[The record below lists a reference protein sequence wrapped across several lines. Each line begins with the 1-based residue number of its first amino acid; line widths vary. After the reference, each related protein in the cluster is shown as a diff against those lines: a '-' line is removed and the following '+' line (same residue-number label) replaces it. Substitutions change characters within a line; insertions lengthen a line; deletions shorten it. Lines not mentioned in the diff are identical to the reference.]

1 MVIWQAI
8 FQNFLVSSNI
18 MWVQLNDCVSANQR
32 LVSYSFHCWLSPI
45 FQHRIFK
52 CLTLASTAMYDF
64 ITDLLHVQV
73 VYFSYL
79 RLSHELNF
87 NKGLWRT
94 NLFEIS
100 ILARLIDKGV
110 FKNPLRRQQRFFF
123 SRLLKL
129 RCHD

>member
-8 FQNFLVSSNI
+8 FQNFLVSANI
-18 MWVQLNDCVSANQR
+18 MWVQLNDCISANQR

-52 CLTLASTAMYDF
+52 YLTLASTPMNDL
-64 ITDLLHVQV
+64 ITNLLHVQV

-94 NLFEIS
+94 NLLEIS

-110 FKNPLRRQQRFFF
+110 F
-123 SRLLKL
+123 
-129 RCHD
+129 